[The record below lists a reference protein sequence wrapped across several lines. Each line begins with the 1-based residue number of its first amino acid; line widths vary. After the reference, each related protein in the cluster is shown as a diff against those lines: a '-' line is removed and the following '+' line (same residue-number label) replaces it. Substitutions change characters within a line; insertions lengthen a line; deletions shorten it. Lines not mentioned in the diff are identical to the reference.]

1 MIIVFALTT
10 IDFSFPFLLFFL
22 PHSFVSYIIQKRF
35 HTWTVVDEH
44 SGWQTPL
51 FVIDNQYFLLPKL
64 SIPNKVTIK
73 TMCFPKEFLSTI
85 SNLLTACK
93 YLPARGTLK
102 KCLILIICECWISG
116 TFLLNRNKTMSPKYH
131 TPSKAL
137 VFVHFICSNWP
148 G

>member
-1 MIIVFALTT
+1 MHLIGRDLTVYLMRHDYSFALTT

-93 YLPARGTLK
+93 YLPAREILK
-102 KCLILIICECWISG
+102 KCMILIICGNAE
-116 TFLLNRNKTMSPKYH
+116 FLE
-131 TPSKAL
+131 
-137 VFVHFICSNWP
+137 HFY
-148 G
+148 